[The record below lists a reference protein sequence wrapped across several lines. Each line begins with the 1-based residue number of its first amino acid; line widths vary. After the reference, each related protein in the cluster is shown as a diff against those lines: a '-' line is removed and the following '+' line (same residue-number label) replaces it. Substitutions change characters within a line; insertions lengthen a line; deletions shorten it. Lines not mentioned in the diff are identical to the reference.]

1 MLSVWKCK
9 LDFDIN
15 DNTIKNQLFFR
26 RLVPAL
32 SVIPIQVDKQRLEII
47 SFLLI
52 IFNEV
57 LK

>member
-1 MLSVWKCK
+1 MLSVWNCK

-47 SFLLI
+47 SHPLTI
-52 IFNEV
+52 SM
-57 LK
+57 